1 MKQTSVRSNR
11 MLLAALALVCV
22 AVVGCH
28 DAETAPKMI
37 PTPSGP
43 MKDLGTVIVHVDL
56 IHHKVDVQPAN
67 SSSVKL
73 PPGVSARF
81 FGTAAQIE
89 YALVEQNNTPLG
101 GTDIEYNIHA
111 DFSNLL
117 PFAIGTNSPY
127 TSPTYPQDTMGVY
140 VYFAIL
146 PYNIQLLGG
155 PCPAGQCTVTI
166 DSADGVYPFTTGTPQ
181 QYVFWK
187 SILDSGGLNAQ
198 RPGRFETNQS
208 GITGGIDYYRR
219 MSFHT
224 HGNVSDFS
232 FGIAMAAPWVE
243 PHENRWKVF
252 YVADSLPNRIN
263 LFNLR
268 SDPDWRVLGTG
279 GGVATIQAPGCTA
292 GTNTCALQLV
302 STTASAAPETLL
314 YYRSDSL
321 RASQDGYIAATMRAT
336 PSALS
341 TSPSIFLGLK
351 DPAKFVQLGIS
362 GTVTGFTDT
371 TGAFI
376 PTFTVAT
383 DPSRTSWR
391 VSKVGTT
398 SAAIYSPANS
408 GVPLVTIPYSAL
420 PVAPA
425 RGVNLGDYDH
435 FFFFGNLT
443 QPLTATDATS
453 VWSNINYEI
462 GVLGP

>member
-1 MKQTSVRSNR
+1 VLTS
-11 MLLAALALVCV
+11 
-22 AVVGCH
+22 
-28 DAETAPKMI
+28 
-37 PTPSGP
+37 
-43 MKDLGTVIVHVDL
+43 
-56 IHHKVDVQPAN
+56 
-67 SSSVKL
+67 
-73 PPGVSARF
+73 
-81 FGTAAQIE
+81 
-89 YALVEQNNTPLG
+89 
-101 GTDIEYNIHA
+101 
-111 DFSNLL
+111 
-117 PFAIGTNSPY
+117 
-127 TSPTYPQDTMGVY
+127 
-140 VYFAIL
+140 
-146 PYNIQLLGG
+146 
-155 PCPAGQCTVTI
+155 
-166 DSADGVYPFTTGTPQ
+166 
-181 QYVFWK
+181 
-187 SILDSGGLNAQ
+187 
-198 RPGRFETNQS
+198 
-208 GITGGIDYYRR
+208 
-219 MSFHT
+219 
-224 HGNVSDFS
+224 
-232 FGIAMAAPWVE
+232 
-243 PHENRWKVF
+243 
-252 YVADSLPNRIN
+252 
-263 LFNLR
+263 
-268 SDPDWRVLGTG
+268 
-279 GGVATIQAPGCTA
+279 CTA

-321 RASQDGYIAATMRAT
+321 RASQDGYIAATMTAT